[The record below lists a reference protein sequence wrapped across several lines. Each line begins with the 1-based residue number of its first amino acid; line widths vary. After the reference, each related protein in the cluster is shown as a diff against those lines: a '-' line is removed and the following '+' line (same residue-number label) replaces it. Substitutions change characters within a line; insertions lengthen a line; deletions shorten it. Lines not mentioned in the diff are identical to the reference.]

1 MRRARVR
8 RPRMRPHRLSDLSVN
23 RMVPNI
29 LTLLAL
35 CAGMTAMR
43 FAMVGNF
50 EAAVFA
56 IIAAGIFDGLDG
68 RMARLLKA
76 TSSFGAELDS
86 LSDFVSFGVAP
97 AAVLYLWTMSEW
109 HVLGWVIVLFF
120 AVCCA
125 LRLARFNAGTNAE
138 VPSYAAPFFSGAP
151 APAGAGLVMIPMF
164 LSFEWGDWLFRS
176 PYLNAVKI
184 TGIALL
190 MVSKVPT
197 VSLKRIR
204 IPHHMVVPTLLAFG
218 VATAFLTTAPWPTL
232 MVVGVVY
239 LGSIPLTIRS
249 YYRLKRA
256 AEARKTEPAGKSE
269 AIPLPR
275 PPHCRSAKQKRR
287 RPNGGTEGSTLF
299 AGLGEADCGPFLDRR
314 AQIPG
319 VAGEENRD
327 TVMVLGAG
335 RRVLDAEAVEL
346 RGVVGVEP
354 AGRLIGGAVEAGGK
368 AIFGGEPR
376 RQHVELQ
383 GADDADDPV
392 AASKRLEDA
401 RHPLLGQLLQ
411 ARASNAST
419 SSGPRP

>member
-8 RPRMRPHRLSDLSVN
+8 RSRMRVSRLSDLSVN
-23 RMVPNI
+23 RMVPNV

-97 AAVLYLWTMSEW
+97 AAVLYLWTMSEL

-125 LRLARFNAGTNAE
+125 LRLARFNAETTTG
-138 VPSYAAPFFSGAP
+138 VPVYAAPFFSGAP
-151 APAGAGLVMIPMF
+151 APAGAGLVMVPMF
-164 LSFEWGDWLFRS
+164 LSFEWGDWVFRS
-176 PYLNAVKI
+176 PYLNAVTI

-204 IPHHMVVPTLLAFG
+204 VPHHMVVPTLLAFG

-249 YYRLKRA
+249 YYRLRRA
-256 AEARKTEPAGKSE
+256 AEARGPGTAEKPG
-269 AIPLPR
+269 AIPLPS
-275 PPHCRSAKQKRR
+275 PA
-287 RPNGGTEGSTLF
+287 TLP
-299 AGLGEADCGPFLDRR
+299 LG
-314 AQIPG
+314 
-319 VAGEENRD
+319 
-327 TVMVLGAG
+327 
-335 RRVLDAEAVEL
+335 DATT
-346 RGVVGVEP
+346 
-354 AGRLIGGAVEAGGK
+354 
-368 AIFGGEPR
+368 
-376 RQHVELQ
+376 
-383 GADDADDPV
+383 
-392 AASKRLEDA
+392 
-401 RHPLLGQLLQ
+401 
-411 ARASNAST
+411 AST
-419 SSGPRP
+419 EWRH